1 MQNAYPC
8 VLTPEEGGGFS
19 VSFPD
24 VPEALTCGNNL
35 TDALAMAEEALT
47 AALAI
52 YLQLDEDPPAPSP
65 LRAGQHPVTLP
76 AMAAA
81 KLAIYSAMRLQ
92 GMTHAALA
100 ARLDTSERAVR
111 QLLDLD
117 HGSHTSE
124 VEKALRVVGRDS
136 MIEESVTQFPK
147 V

>member
-24 VPEALTCGNNL
+24 VPEALTCGNDLN
-35 TDALAMAEEALT
+35 DALAMAEEALI

-52 YLQLDEDPPAPSP
+52 YLRLDEDPPAPSL
-65 LRAGQHPVTLP
+65 LREGQYPVTLP
-76 AMAAA
+76 AMVAA
-81 KLAIYSAMRLQ
+81 KLTIYSAMRLQ

-100 ARLDTSERAVR
+100 ARLVMSERAVR

-117 HGSHTSE
+117 HGSHASE
-124 VEKALRVVGRDS
+124 IEKALRVVDRVLI
-136 MIEESVTQFPK
+136 IEQSATQFPK

>member
-24 VPEALTCGNNL
+24 VPEALTCGNDL
-35 TDALAMAEEALT
+35 ADALAMAEEALI

-52 YLQLDEDPPAPSP
+52 YLRLDEDPPAPSP
-65 LRAGQHPVTLP
+65 LREGQYPVTLP
-76 AMAAA
+76 ARVAA

-92 GMTHAALA
+92 GMTHAALV
-100 ARLDTSERAVR
+100 ARLDMSEHAVR
-111 QLLDLD
+111 QLLDFD
-117 HGSHTSE
+117 HGSHASE
-124 VEKALRVVGRDS
+124 VEQALRVVGRDS
-136 MIEESVTQFPK
+136 MIGESATQFPK